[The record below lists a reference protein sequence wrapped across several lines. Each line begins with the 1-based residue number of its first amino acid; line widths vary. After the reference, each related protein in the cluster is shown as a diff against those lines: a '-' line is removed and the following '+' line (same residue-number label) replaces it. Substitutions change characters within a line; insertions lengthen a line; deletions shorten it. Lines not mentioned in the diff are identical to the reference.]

1 MEQSKYDKQNV
12 PSCGIKIT
20 SCTNFGTLSHL
31 LCKIGREVMR
41 HPSKVIYADAS
52 SASCSIKHRV
62 FLLCINSNNT
72 YTLRLF
78 IVRYSSGQR
87 GQTVNLLLYSFGG
100 SNPPLT
106 TIYGYVVKWHT
117 RWIQVPLLRRGGSS
131 PLIPTIKIYGGVR

>member
-1 MEQSKYDKQNV
+1 
-12 PSCGIKIT
+12 
-20 SCTNFGTLSHL
+20 
-31 LCKIGREVMR
+31 MR

-52 SASCSIKHRV
+52 LASCSIKHRV
-62 FLLCINSNNT
+62 FLFLILKDT

-117 RWIQVPLLRRGGSS
+117 RWI
-131 PLIPTIKIYGGVR
+131 